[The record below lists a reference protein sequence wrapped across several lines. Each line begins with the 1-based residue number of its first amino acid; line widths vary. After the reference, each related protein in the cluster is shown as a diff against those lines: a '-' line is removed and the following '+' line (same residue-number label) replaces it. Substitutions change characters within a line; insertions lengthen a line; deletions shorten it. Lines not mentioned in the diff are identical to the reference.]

1 MAERRFNI
9 GRQGE
14 QLMNDKLF
22 KAYNRIKYVGNGAGT
37 PTQEYQAPIQDFSL
51 WVDPNEG
58 YDVLKRYNQTS
69 KQWSPMFKGYYH
81 PACLTEQPMYPVEG
95 QAYIDLN
102 GVVRYYED
110 KQWKVAKA
118 ATATNLS
125 NASAGISNFLLM
137 PDMKPI
143 TGSDRDYLIPYLSS
157 GKLFDNK
164 KYMSTEKFDG
174 TEIRLTY
181 PLMAGT
187 HPTEKVSWVHVNPA
201 YLYNADK
208 RLIKILDSIKTD
220 NWFINVPTTNTE
232 FYGVIN
238 GEPKGTLLRYI
249 PTSYKEAEGDI
260 SSETT
265 DTISDYRKV
274 SGGIQLINAGRT
286 YDYIY
291 AITYKFDSVD
301 QKFGYVLHDNVTIGD
316 NNEVFVGQ
324 IKGFPLVFLNGLYL
338 EQADYKYT
346 SNEGMLAFSGETITN
361 NMDLT
366 VAAFADVVRY
376 TTTEYPGLEPQQIP
390 PFELTV
396 TASDISAKGTIIKS
410 HEYIKQASR
419 FKHPIAFV
427 QGVASLYDPGYGI
440 TDEVE
445 IDAASGMIKVYN
457 YGPLAKSISAFSL
470 DGDSDNL
477 DEGTLNTFTTPDFDD
492 GAFLSVDNS
501 QTKILIADIGDAKMS
516 SGLTSNG
523 AIIDANITDTCS
535 YIAFINGVCTS
546 PSDHIVSI
554 GKIESEG
561 ITSGQQYIL
570 MSLDKGDTGIDL
582 LFDAPI
588 SYFTAQINDNNAST
602 VYNDCNMVV
611 SYVYDDAGLYNGI
624 LLDQNYLTQTITTEK
639 AYSTGEII
647 KVLDSSN
654 ESEFAYIYKIFNL
667 NGDFSWTNLSQADIF
682 KIEQMVTQFN
692 GAGSISIMSNAS
704 LKGKKLAYYAY
715 TFADEVDEAILS
727 GKSTAKIAV
736 QNHIQDT
743 TIPSVQDF
751 YVSRTHYY
759 SPPGKGVLATY
770 INGIQVKSTDSET
783 VECKYH
789 IDTPSHNN
797 YVKCWGTSHD
807 LYPLLKEINT
817 NTSLIDLENFKAGKY
832 SEQLKEYSVNVS
844 LLEKLKGLAKAIL
857 ESETN
862 NELAYFVEKLEA
874 GETFSVDR
882 SWTSWAN
889 RYAPFDNTY
898 TSLSYIG
905 PGSVNVYLNGVMLDK
920 SSYSIFDNNNII
932 LNDLTPSGGSDEW
945 TMENDDSHRMI
956 KYYVEEYDETT
967 GKTKGNIYRLLTET
981 PDEVMIEYRPD
992 TTVKKVSY
1000 EIKDTTY
1007 DTNGVLSYEDYSFP
1021 NSLITTKDTI
1031 KIYIDG
1037 ILYTGGYKIDKKDVV
1052 LTNCPLQLDPIQ
1064 QYFNAHPD
1072 IYKEWKRKNGE
1083 YVYKRSRI
1091 IFEWR

>member
-14 QLMNDKLF
+14 QLMNEALF
-22 KAYNRIKYVGNGAGT
+22 KAYNRIKYVGNGSGT
-37 PTQEYQAPIQDFSL
+37 PKQEYQAPIQDFSL
-51 WVDPNEG
+51 WIDPNEG
-58 YDVLKRYNQTS
+58 YDVLKRYNQAS
-69 KQWSPMFKGYYH
+69 QQWSPMFKGYYH

-125 NASAGISNFLLM
+125 SATAGISNFLLI
-137 PDMKPI
+137 PDMKPV
-143 TGSDRDYLIPYLSS
+143 TGADRDYLVPYLNA

-164 KYMSTEKFDG
+164 KYISTAKFDG
-174 TEIRLTY
+174 TEIKLVY
-181 PLMAGT
+181 PTTVGA
-187 HPTEKVSWVHVNPA
+187 HPVEKVSWVHVNPA

-208 RLIKILDSIKTD
+208 RLIKVLESTKAN

-232 FYGVIN
+232 FYGVID

-249 PTSYKEAEGDI
+249 PTSYNSAVGDI

-265 DTISDYRKV
+265 DTISDYRHV
-274 SGGIQLINAGRT
+274 SEGIQLINAGRT
-286 YDYIY
+286 YSYIY

-301 QKFGYVLHDNVTIGD
+301 QKFGYVLHDNVTIGS

-324 IKGFPLVFLNGLYL
+324 INGFPLVFLNGLYL
-338 EQADYKYT
+338 EQADYTYT
-346 SNEGMLAFSGETITN
+346 STTGMLTFSGQTITN

-376 TTTEYPGLEPQQIP
+376 TTAEYPGKERQQIP
-390 PFELTV
+390 PFELTI
-396 TASDISAKGTIIKS
+396 TASDISTKGTVVKT
-410 HEYIKQASR
+410 HEYIKQAAN

-427 QGVASLYDPGYGI
+427 QGVASLYDPTYGI

-445 IDAASGMIKVYN
+445 IDAVTGMIKVYN
-457 YGPLAKSISAFSL
+457 FGPLS
-470 DGDSDNL
+470 
-477 DEGTLNTFTTPDFDD
+477 GT
-492 GAFLSVDNS
+492 S
-501 QTKILIADIGDAKMS
+501 TKILIADIGDAKMS
-516 SGLTSNG
+516 SGVTVNG
-523 AIIDANITDTCS
+523 AIVDPNITDTRG
-535 YIAFINGVCTS
+535 YIAFVNGICTS
-546 PSDHIVSI
+546 PSDHIVSV

-561 ITSGQQYIL
+561 ITSGQQYVL
-570 MSLDKGDTGIDL
+570 MSLDRGDTGIDL

-588 SYFTAQINDNNAST
+588 SYFTAQINDNNASV
-602 VYNDCNMVV
+602 VYNDCDMVV
-611 SYVYDDAGLYNGI
+611 SYVYDDAGTYNGI
-624 LLDQNYLTQTITTEK
+624 LLDQNYLTQTVTTEK

-647 KVLDSSN
+647 KVLDSSD
-654 ESEFAYIYKIFNL
+654 ESDFAYIYKIFNL
-667 NGDFSWTNLSQADIF
+667 NGDYSWTTLSQADVF
-682 KIEQMVTQFN
+682 KLEQMVAQFN
-692 GAGSISIMSNAS
+692 GAGSISIMSNAN

-715 TFADEVDEAILS
+715 TFADEVDEPILS
-727 GKSTAKIAV
+727 GKATAKIAI
-736 QNHIQDT
+736 QNHAQNAL
-743 TIPSVQDF
+743 IPNVQDF
-751 YVSRTHYY
+751 YVSRTQYY
-759 SPPGKGVLATY
+759 TPPGKGILATY

-789 IDTPSHNN
+789 IDTPVHNN
-797 YVKCWGTSHD
+797 YVKCWGTQHD
-807 LYPLLKEINT
+807 LYPLLKEINA
-817 NTSLIDLENFKAGKY
+817 NTSLVQLENFKSGKY
-832 SEQLKEYSVNVS
+832 SEQLKEYSVNIS
-844 LLEKLKGLAKAIL
+844 LLEKLKGLAATIV
-857 ESETN
+857 EAETN
-862 NELAYFVEKLEA
+862 NELFYFVEKLEA

-889 RYAPFDNTY
+889 RYALFDNTY
-898 TSLSYIG
+898 ASLSYIG

-920 SSYSIFDNNNII
+920 GSYSIFDNSNII

-945 TMENDDSHRMI
+945 TMDNADSHRMI
-956 KYYVEEYDETT
+956 KYYTEEYDEATEKIK
-967 GKTKGNIYRLLTET
+967 GKIYKLLTET

-1000 EIKDTTY
+1000 ELKDTVY

-1021 NSLITTKDTI
+1021 NSLLTTKDTI

-1037 ILYTGGYKIDKKDVV
+1037 ILHTGGYKIDKKDIV
-1052 LTNCPLQLDPIQ
+1052 LVNCPLQLDPIQ

-1072 IYKEWKRKNGE
+1072 VYKDWKRVNGE
-1083 YVYKRSRI
+1083 YVYRRSRI